1 MPTLSEAV
9 LVDGTTDFSGGVDS
23 IKVTTIADQG
33 NPNGLARNELAW
45 MNNGSVRDGGMEPRP
60 AWKRIGKI
68 QEPGGFYQGGFMYEP
83 DGANPYLVLS
93 VGGHLIQ
100 VLPDTPGAA
109 VDLSAAFALFNPA
122 AVEQGFM
129 TQAEQFL
136 VVQAGDSVTLPLFWD
151 GTTLRRSIGIT
162 NTAAIPGTPG
172 VNEIPAATT
181 MDYYQ
186 GRLWYAQNRNYSAG
200 DIVKGNSGT
209 LAYAFRDSVLNVT
222 ENPLVVGGDG
232 FTVPT
237 NAGSI
242 RALKHSAN
250 LDSTLGEGRLYIFTR
265 KTIYSLVVPVT
276 RTQWIAAGNNNQP
289 QQTVVQLVNGSVN
302 DRSVVAVNGDL
313 FFQSLEPGIRSLM
326 VSLRDFSQWANT
338 QVANNEERILK
349 FNDRSLLHFASG
361 IEFDNRMLQTALPR
375 RAARGVVHDAVIPLD
390 FTPLS
395 TFETTAPPVWSG
407 MWQGIP
413 ILQMFTGDF
422 GGLQR
427 AFAVV
432 LSAVDGSLEL
442 WEITVDEKFDTEDN
456 RITMY
461 AEFPAFN
468 WGDPLLLKKLVGGEL
483 WIDRLYGQTVF
494 QIDWRPDGD
503 PCWIPWRRWELCSSR
518 NSCEDVHNPIC
529 YPITPHLESYRS
541 TVTLPRPPDKCQS
554 NGIRPAHIGYQ
565 FQVRLTIHGFCRLRG
580 LFLHAEPMER
590 ALYSNPVC

>member
-33 NPNGLARNELAW
+33 NPNGLARNQLAW

-100 VLPDTPGAA
+100 VLPDTPSAA
-109 VDLSAAFALFNPA
+109 VDLSAAFGLLNPA

-129 TQAEQFL
+129 VQAEQFL

-151 GTTLRRSIGIT
+151 GTTLRRSKGIT
-162 NTAAIPGTPG
+162 NTSVAPGTPG

-494 QIDWRPDGD
+494 QMDWRPDGD

-529 YPITPHLESYRS
+529 YPLTPRLESYRS